1 MFLLDIAK
9 TETRV
14 WVIAES
20 IDAIMDI
27 YTEDEIDHIAADI
40 KLIPKLLSIMPH
52 FKSKVN
58 IILLNSYIKSILIFI
73 DCNVTVDFYINLL

>member
-1 MFLLDIAK
+1 MITIYFSQLVSMFLLDIAK

-40 KLIPKLLSIMPH
+40 ELIPKLLSIMPN
-52 FKSKVN
+52 FKTKVN
-58 IILLNSYIKSILIFI
+58 IILLNSYIK
-73 DCNVTVDFYINLL
+73 YIY

>member
-1 MFLLDIAK
+1 MITIYFSQLVSMFLLDIAK

-40 KLIPKLLSIMPH
+40 ELIPKLLSIMPH
-52 FKSKVN
+52 FKTKVN
-58 IILLNSYIKSILIFI
+58 IFLLNFYIK
-73 DCNVTVDFYINLL
+73 YIY